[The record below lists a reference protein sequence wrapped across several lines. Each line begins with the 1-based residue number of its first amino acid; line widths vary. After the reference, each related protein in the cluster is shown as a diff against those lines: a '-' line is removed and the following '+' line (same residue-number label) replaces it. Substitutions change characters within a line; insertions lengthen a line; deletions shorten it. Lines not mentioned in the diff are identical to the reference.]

1 MNHFWCLALLLLA
14 LFKINL
20 NKDNLKS
27 TILDLKIGQY
37 ALIKQFAD
45 FEATCKLLTMG
56 LIPNAKVEL
65 IRKAPL
71 GGALY
76 IKMNN
81 HIIGMREV
89 EAASV
94 EIDIL

>member
-1 MNHFWCLALLLLA
+1 MKF
-14 LFKINL
+14 
-20 NKDNLKS
+20 
-27 TILDLKIGQY
+27 TIIDLKIGQY
-37 ALIKQFAD
+37 ALVKQFAD

-65 IRKAPL
+65 IRKSPM

-76 IKMNN
+76 IKINN
-81 HIIGMREV
+81 HIIGMREI

-94 EIDIL
+94 EIEIL

>member
-1 MNHFWCLALLLLA
+1 VD
-14 LFKINL
+14 KV
-20 NKDNLKS
+20 KKS
-27 TILDLKIGQY
+27 TILDLKKGQL
-37 ALIKQFAD
+37 ALVKQFVD

-56 LIPNAKVEL
+56 LVPNAKVEL
-65 IRKAPL
+65 IRKAPF

-76 IKMNN
+76 IKLEN

-94 EIDIL
+94 EIEIL